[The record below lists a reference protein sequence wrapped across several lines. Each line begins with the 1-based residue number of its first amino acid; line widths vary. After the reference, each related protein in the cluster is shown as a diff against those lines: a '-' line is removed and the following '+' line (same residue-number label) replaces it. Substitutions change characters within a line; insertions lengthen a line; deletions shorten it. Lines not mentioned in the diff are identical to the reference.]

1 MNGRSVRVPAALPRL
16 PFAFIWRCRQLHV
29 RLTRF
34 VLVASVA
41 RQRLS
46 LFERLAASG
55 ESPVSRWASAPYRLR
70 RRFLC
75 STSRFGAGQRL
86 GSNRTPL
93 GLHRVA
99 EKIGAGLPIGTVFE
113 SRQPVGW
120 IWQGQPEAPIAHRI
134 LWLEGLEPGFNQGG
148 DIDSRSRYIYIHGL
162 ANEPSLGRPASRGCI
177 HLAAADLL
185 PLFDLLP
192 VGTLTWIGE

>member
-1 MNGRSVRVPAALPRL
+1 MNGRSLSVPAGLPRL
-16 PFAFIWRCRQLHV
+16 PSAFLWRCRQLHV

-34 VLVASVA
+34 VLVASLA
-41 RQRLS
+41 RQRLW
-46 LFERLAASG
+46 LFARLAASG
-55 ESPVSRWASAPYRLR
+55 DSAVPWWTGARYRLR
-70 RRFLC
+70 RSFVC
-75 STSRFGAGQRL
+75 SMSRFGPGQL
-86 GSNRTPL
+86 SGSNRTPL

-99 EKIGAGLPIGTVFE
+99 EKIGAGQPIGTVFE
-113 SRQPVGW
+113 SRRPVGW

-134 LWLEGLEPGFNQGG
+134 LWLEGLEPGFNRGG
-148 DIDSRSRYIYIHGL
+148 EVDSHSRYIYIHGL

-192 VGTLTWIGE
+192 IGTLTWIGE